1 MPNNIHFYG
10 KTDNQ
15 FIESHVVL
23 LAKNSLM
30 FEKLMDI
37 RLAPLDITSSQ
48 TKILMMIGCAN
59 YTMAS
64 TIAKT
69 LGSNAGGVVRILDK
83 LEAKGWIERVRSAE
97 DRREVHL
104 KVTEA
109 GQKLIDRVP
118 LYMNDSLNESLSGFS
133 QEEFETL
140 KRLLNR
146 LAENNIRQ
154 IEALEQTEVKPPEL
168 DL

>member
-1 MPNNIHFYG
+1 MPNKIQFYG
-10 KTDNQ
+10 KADNQ
-15 FIESHVVL
+15 FVESHVVL

-30 FEKLMDI
+30 FERLMDI

-48 TKILMMIGCAN
+48 TKILMMIGWGG

-64 TIAKT
+64 TIAKK
-69 LGSNAGGVVRILDK
+69 LGSNAGGVVRSLDK

-104 KVTEA
+104 IVTEA
-109 GQKLIDRVP
+109 GRKLIDKVP

-133 QEEFETL
+133 KEEFETL

-146 LAENNIRQ
+146 LAENNLHQ
-154 IEALEQTEVKPPEL
+154 IEELEKTEVKPPEL

>member
-1 MPNNIHFYG
+1 MPNKIPFYG
-10 KTDNQ
+10 KADNQ
-15 FIESHVVL
+15 FVESHVVL

-30 FEKLMDI
+30 FERLMDI

-48 TKILMMIGCAN
+48 TKILMMIGCGG

-64 TIAKT
+64 TIAKK
-69 LGSNAGGVVRILDK
+69 LGSNAGGVVRSLDK

-104 KVTEA
+104 IVTDA
-109 GQKLIDRVP
+109 GKKLIDKVP

-133 QEEFETL
+133 KEEFETL

-146 LAENNIRQ
+146 LAENNLRQ
-154 IEALEQTEVKPPEL
+154 IEELEKNEVKPPEL

>member
-1 MPNNIHFYG
+1 MPNKIQFYG
-10 KTDNQ
+10 KIDNQ
-15 FIESHVVL
+15 FVESHVVL

-48 TKILMMIGCAN
+48 TKILMMIGCAG

-104 KVTEA
+104 MVTQA
-109 GQKLIDRVP
+109 GKKLIDRVP
-118 LYMNDSLNESLSGFS
+118 LYMNESLNESLSGFS
-133 QEEFETL
+133 KEEFETL

-146 LAENNIRQ
+146 LAENNLRQ
-154 IEALEQTEVKPPEL
+154 IEELEITEVKPPEL

>member
-1 MPNNIHFYG
+1 MSNNLEFYG
-10 KTDNQ
+10 KEDKQ
-15 FIESHVVL
+15 FVDSHVVL

-48 TKILMMIGCAN
+48 TKILMMIGCGG

-64 TIAKT
+64 TIAKR
-69 LGSNAGGVVRILDK
+69 LGSNAGGVVRSLDK

-104 KVTEA
+104 LVTEA
-109 GQKLIDRVP
+109 GQKMIDRVP

-133 QEEFETL
+133 KEEFETL
-140 KRLLNR
+140 KRLLTR
-146 LAENNIRQ
+146 LAENNMRQ
-154 IEALEQTEVKPPEL
+154 IDELEKTEIKPLEL

>member
-1 MPNNIHFYG
+1 MSKNLQFYG
-10 KTDNQ
+10 KEDKQ
-15 FIESHVVL
+15 FVDSHVVL

-48 TKILMMIGCAN
+48 TKILMMIGCGG

-64 TIAKT
+64 TIAKR
-69 LGSNAGGVVRILDK
+69 LGSNASGVVRSLDK

-104 KVTEA
+104 LVTQA
-109 GQKLIDRVP
+109 GQKMIDRIP

-140 KRLLNR
+140 KRLLTR
-146 LAENNIRQ
+146 LAENNMRQ
-154 IEALEQTEVKPPEL
+154 IDELEKSEIKPLEL